1 MLKDSFQ
8 QSNNEQKISE
18 ENFLPK
24 ISNGVN
30 FTHLHVHSHFS
41 LLDGLAKIDE
51 LLDRVKELGMDSV
64 ALTDH
69 GVMYGAIEFYK
80 KAKARGIKPII
91 GIELYIAP
99 NGMLNKRPKIDDK
112 RYHIILLAKNNIG
125 YKNLIKLT
133 TLAHLEGFYY
143 KPRID
148 KELLKKYSEGLIGAS
163 ACVSGEISRL
173 AIAGKYDEAEKAAL
187 EYENIFGKGNFYLE
201 IGYHPNIPEQK
212 IANEALIKI
221 GKKNNIGIIA
231 TNDMHYLKK
240 EDAEAQDI
248 LLAIQTKSLISDTD
262 RLTMKDEDF
271 SMKSPEEMAK
281 NFEDIPEAL
290 ENTQKI
296 ADSCDLE
303 IELGKTQLP
312 HFEVPNGKTTDE
324 YLKQLCAEGMEKK
337 YGIITDIIAQRLE
350 YELLVIKQTGFASYI
365 LIVWDFVSWAKNNNI
380 IVGPG
385 RGSAAGSIVSYLL
398 NITAIDPL
406 KYNLLFERFL
416 NPERISMPDIDL
428 DFADTGRDK
437 VIEYVSKKYGKD
449 HVAQIITF
457 GTMAAKAAVRDTGR
471 VLGYPYAFCDQTAK
485 MIPMFM
491 SLEEALNNVPELK
504 QAYNSNPDTKKL
516 IDSARK
522 LEGVARHASTHAC
535 GVVIT
540 KEKLENYAPLQR
552 APQNENSVITQ
563 YEMHAIEDLGL
574 LKMDFLGLKN
584 LTIIETAIQ
593 IIKNTK
599 NETIDFNTIP
609 LDDQKTFELFQK
621 GNTTG
626 IFQYESGGMK
636 RNLRALK
643 PTVFEDLI
651 AMNALYRP
659 GPMEHIPEYIDAK
672 HGRKKINYL
681 HPKMKPILENTYG
694 VIVYQEQV
702 LEIVKQLAGF
712 SYGEADV
719 LRKAV
724 GKKIKS
730 LLEEQK
736 NKLIEKLTKNG
747 IGNELTEKIWNFIEP
762 FARYGFNKSHSAC
775 YATIGY
781 QTAYLKTNYPTEF
794 MAALMNSEQ
803 NDIERI
809 AEIIKECNDMD
820 IEVLPPNI
828 NESFSNFTVV
838 NQKQIRFGLAA
849 VKNVGENVV
858 AAIIAE
864 RKENGK
870 YNKIEEFITRVQSKD
885 LNKKSLESLV
895 KCGATE
901 ELGERKKLLANIE
914 DLLKLARDF
923 QKSKEQGQFSLFEN
937 APCLSAGRQNK
948 NTLPPIRLKESLAAT
963 KNERLQWEK
972 ELLGLYISEH
982 PLKEFK
988 NQLEALDSIKEIR
1001 SKTDGNIICGGI
1013 INKIKK
1019 ILTRQNQTMLFVEM
1033 EDLTGQIEIIVFPRT
1048 LESNPLIWQNDKMIV
1063 VEGAMNNKDGVPKI
1077 IANKTYFLEEY
1088 LKNAAKKPAIKH
1100 LQINLQKNSGN
1111 RLMQDLQKIFSEF
1124 PAGSTQISISIPND
1138 GPKPN
1143 TIETPYKIKYDESII
1158 TKLKQMGINE
1168 IQII

>member
-1 MLKDSFQ
+1 MK
-8 QSNNEQKISE
+8 
-18 ENFLPK
+18 
-24 ISNGVN
+24 
-30 FTHLHVHSHFS
+30 FTHLHVHSHYS
-41 LLDGLAKIDE
+41 LLDGLAKIDK
-51 LLDRVKELGMDSV
+51 LLDRVKELGMNSV

-99 NGMLNKRPKIDDK
+99 NGMMNKRPKIDDK
-112 RYHIILLAKNNIG
+112 RYHIILLAKNNTG
-125 YKNLIKLT
+125 YKNIIKLA

-148 KELLKKYSEGLIGAS
+148 KETLKKYSEGLIGTS

-173 AIAGKYDEAEKAAL
+173 AIAGKFDEAEKAAL
-187 EYENIFGKGNFYLE
+187 EYESIFGKGNFYLE
-201 IGYHPNIPEQK
+201 IGFHPSVPEQK
-212 IANEALIKI
+212 TANEALIKI
-221 GKKNNIGIIA
+221 GKKNDIGIIA
-231 TNDMHYLKK
+231 TNDIHYLKK
-240 EDAEAQDI
+240 EDAEAQDA
-248 LLAIQTKSLISDTD
+248 LMAIQTKSLISDTN
-262 RLTMKDEDF
+262 RLTMKNDDF
-271 SMKSPEEMAK
+271 SMKSPEEMAE
-281 NFEDIPEAL
+281 NFKDIPEAL

-296 ADSCDLE
+296 ADMCNLE

-312 HFEVPNGKTTDE
+312 HFEVPDGKTTDE
-324 YLKQLCAEGMEKK
+324 YLKQLCAEGIKIK
-337 YGIITDIIAQRLE
+337 YGNTTDIIDKRLE
-350 YELLVIKQTGFASYI
+350 YELSVIKQTGFASYI
-365 LIVWDFVSWAKNNNI
+365 LIVRDFVHWAKNNNI

-398 NITAIDPL
+398 NITTIDPL

-428 DFADTGRDK
+428 DFADTRRDE

-457 GTMAAKAAVRDTGR
+457 GTMAARAAVRDTGR
-471 VLGYPYAFCDQTAK
+471 VLGYPYAFCDQTSK
-485 MIPMFM
+485 MIPMFA

-516 IDSARK
+516 IDSAKK

-540 KEKLENYAPLQR
+540 KEKLENYTPLQR
-552 APQNENSVITQ
+552 APQNEKSIITQ

-584 LTIIETAIQ
+584 LTIIETAIK
-593 IIKNTK
+593 IIQNTK
-599 NETIDFNTIP
+599 NEIIDFNTIP

-659 GPMEHIPEYIDAK
+659 GPMDHIPEYIDAK
-672 HGRKKINYL
+672 HGLKKISYL
-681 HPKMKPILENTYG
+681 HPKMEPILKNTYG

-730 LLEEQK
+730 LLEEQRT
-736 NKLIEKLTKNG
+736 KLIEKLTKNG
-747 IGNELTEKIWNFIEP
+747 IDNAMTGKIWNFIEP

-781 QTAYLKTNYPTEF
+781 QTAYLKTHYPTEF
-794 MAALMNSEQ
+794 MAALMNAEQ

-809 AEIIKECNDMD
+809 AEIIKECNDMS

-838 NQKQIRFGLAA
+838 SPKQIRFGLAA
-849 VKNVGENVV
+849 VKNVGKNVV
-858 AAIIAE
+858 AAIVAE
-864 RKENGK
+864 RKKSGK
-870 YNKIEEFITRVQSKD
+870 YNKLEEFITRVQSKD
-885 LNKKSLESLV
+885 LNKKSLESLI

-901 ELGERKKLLANIE
+901 ELGERKKLLENIE
-914 DLLKLARDF
+914 DILKFARDL

-937 APCLSAGRQNK
+937 EQNQ
-948 NTLPPIRLKESLAAT
+948 NILPPMRLKESLAAT

-988 NQLEALDSIKEIR
+988 NQLDTLDSIKGIR
-1001 SKTDGNIICGGI
+1001 SKTEGNVICGGI
-1013 INKIKK
+1013 ISKIKK

-1033 EDLTGQIEIIVFPRT
+1033 EDLTGQIEIIVFPRA
-1048 LESNPLIWQNDKMIV
+1048 LEANPLIWQNDKLIV

-1077 IANKTYFLEEY
+1077 IAAKTHFLEEY
-1088 LKNAAKKPAIKH
+1088 LKKIPQKPVIKH
-1100 LQINLQKNSGN
+1100 ICIDLPKNFGD
-1111 RLMQDLQKIFSEF
+1111 RLMQDLQKIFAEF
-1124 PAGSTQISISIPND
+1124 PTGPTQISISVAN
-1138 GPKPN
+1138 GELKPN
-1143 TIETPYKIKYDESII
+1143 TIETPYKIKYDESIVI
-1158 TKLKQMGINE
+1158 KLKQLGLNK

>member
-1 MLKDSFQ
+1 MK
-8 QSNNEQKISE
+8 
-18 ENFLPK
+18 
-24 ISNGVN
+24 
-30 FTHLHVHSHFS
+30 FTHLHVHSHYS

-99 NGMLNKRPKIDDK
+99 NGMLSKRPKIDDK
-112 RYHIILLAKNNIG
+112 RYHIILLAKNNTG
-125 YKNLIKLT
+125 YKNLLKLT

-148 KELLKKYSEGLIGAS
+148 KETLRKYSDGLIGAS

-173 AIAGKYDEAEKAAL
+173 AIAGKFDEAEKAAL
-187 EYENIFGKGNFYLE
+187 EYESIFGKENFYLE
-201 IGYHPNIPEQK
+201 IGYHPGIPEQEK
-212 IANEALIKI
+212 ANKTLIEI
-221 GKKNNIGIIA
+221 GKKTGIGIIA
-231 TNDMHYLKK
+231 TNDIHYLKK
-240 EDAEAQDI
+240 EDAEIQDI
-248 LLAIQTKSLISDTD
+248 LMAIQTKNTINDAG
-262 RLTMKDEDF
+262 RLTMKGDDF
-271 SMKSPEEMAK
+271 SMKSPEEMAEHFA
-281 NFEDIPEAL
+281 NDIPESL

-296 ADSCDLE
+296 ANMCNLE
-303 IELGKTQLP
+303 IELGKIQLP
-312 HFEVPNGKTTDE
+312 YFEVPGKKTADE
-324 YLKQLCAEGMEKK
+324 YLEQLCIDGMGKK
-337 YGIITDIIAQRLE
+337 YGEKTNEIIERLE
-350 YELLVIKQTGFASYI
+350 YELSVIKKTGFASYI
-365 LIVWDFVSWAKNNNI
+365 LIVRDFVDWAKKNDI
-380 IVGPG
+380 MVGPG

-398 NITAIDPL
+398 NITTIDPL

-437 VIEYVSKKYGKD
+437 VIEYVSNKYGKD

-457 GTMAAKAAVRDTGR
+457 GTMAAKAAIRDTGR
-471 VLGYPYAFCDQTAK
+471 VLGYPYSFCDQTAK
-485 MIPMFM
+485 MIPMFTT
-491 SLEEALNNVPELK
+491 LKEALVNVPELK
-504 QAYNSNPDTKKL
+504 QAYDSNPDTKKL
-516 IDSARK
+516 IDSAKK

-552 APQNENSVITQ
+552 APQNEKSVITQ
-563 YEMHAIEDLGL
+563 YEMHAVEDLGL

-584 LTIIETAIQ
+584 LTTIETAIK
-593 IIKNTK
+593 IIKNTRK
-599 NETIDFNTIP
+599 ETIDFSTIP
-609 LDDQKTFELFQK
+609 LNDQKTFELFQK

-636 RNLRALK
+636 KNLRALK

-659 GPMEHIPEYIDAK
+659 GPMEHINDYIDAK
-672 HGRKKINYL
+672 HGKKEIIYL
-681 HPKMKPILENTYG
+681 HPKMEPILKNTYG

-736 NKLIEKLTKNG
+736 NKLIEKLIKNG
-747 IGNELTEKIWNFIEP
+747 VKEGMAVKIWNFIEP

-781 QTAYLKTNYPTEF
+781 QTAYLKSHYPAEF

-809 AEIIKECNDMD
+809 AEIIKECNDMN
-820 IEVLPPNI
+820 IKVLPPDI
-828 NESFSNFTVV
+828 NESFSNFTVL
-838 NQKQIRFGLAA
+838 NDQQIRFGLAA
-849 VKNVGENVV
+849 IKNVGENVV
-858 AAIIAE
+858 AAIVTE
-864 RKENGK
+864 RNKGGK
-870 YNKIEEFITRVQSKD
+870 YKSIEEFVTRVKSKD
-885 LNKKSLESLV
+885 LNKKSLESLI
-895 KCGATE
+895 KCGSTE
-901 ELGERKKLLANIE
+901 ELGERKKLLENIE
-914 DLLKLARDF
+914 DILKFSRDL
-923 QKSKEQGQFSLFEN
+923 QKSREQGQSSLFEN
-937 APCLSAGRQNK
+937 AQNQ
-948 NTLPPIRLKESLAAT
+948 NTLPPIRLKESLAAA
-963 KNERLQWEK
+963 KNERLKWEK

-982 PLKEFK
+982 PLKEFESR
-988 NQLEALDSIKEIR
+988 LEVLDPIKEIR
-1001 SKTDGNIICGGI
+1001 LKTDGNVICGGI
-1013 INKIKK
+1013 VNKIKK

-1033 EDLTGQIEIIVFPRT
+1033 EDLTGQIEIIVFPRI
-1048 LESNPLIWQNDKMIV
+1048 LETNPLIWQNEKLIV
-1063 VEGAMNNKDGVPKI
+1063 VEGIMNNKDGVPKI
-1077 IANKTYFLEEY
+1077 IAGKTHFLEEY
-1088 LKNAAKKPAIKH
+1088 LEKAAQKPVAEH
-1100 LQINLQKNSGN
+1100 LIIGLPKNSEN
-1111 RLMQDLQKIFSEF
+1111 RLMQDLQKILAGF
-1124 PAGSTQISISIPND
+1124 PSGSTRVSISIPN
-1138 GPKPN
+1138 GGQKPD
-1143 TIETPYKIKYDESII
+1143 TIETPYKIKYDKSII
-1158 TKLKQMGINE
+1158 IKLKQAGINE